1 MDDHSK
7 DPIAR
12 GEFLKRS
19 GSILAAMALGG
30 SNLARFVPATTSLE
44 HPEPR
49 PDITAERVL
58 SADAL
63 PSSKSKEVLA
73 AYDGARAYP
82 SIFDGI
88 ACGCGCSGKNG
99 MHRSLL
105 VCYETLQPT
114 GCHACQQEAELV
126 ARLAKQETGL
136 VEIRAAVDKKF
147 G

>member
-12 GEFLKRS
+12 GAFLKRS
-19 GSILAAMALGG
+19 GSILAAVAFGRG
-30 SNLARFVPATTSLE
+30 NVARLVPLMVSLE

-49 PDITAERVL
+49 PDVTAERVL
-58 SADAL
+58 STEAL
-63 PSSKSKEVLA
+63 ASVKSRDVLA

-99 MHRSLL
+99 THRSLL
-105 VCYETLQPT
+105 VCFETMQPT

-126 ARLAKQETGL
+126 ARLAKQNTAL
-136 VEIRAAVDKKF
+136 AEIRMAVDKKF